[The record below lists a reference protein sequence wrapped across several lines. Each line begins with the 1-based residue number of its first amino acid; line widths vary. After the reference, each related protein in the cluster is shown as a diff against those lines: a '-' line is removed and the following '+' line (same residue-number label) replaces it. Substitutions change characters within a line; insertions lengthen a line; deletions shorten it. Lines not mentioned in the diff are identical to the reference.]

1 LILYRKAPALR
12 VKRVAAPDPPF
23 WYATAIAPYSARRA
37 QPIAIDYVDLLA
49 TSAERMEVTVCDRVR
64 DELSRAT
71 RLREPLLIEAA
82 ELAEEIFARGAEA
95 CEFCIDFDIPAL
107 LLTSTRGALPRFVCD
122 LVIVAW
128 PADIGRLDVMFAEAS
143 ERRAR
148 WGAAVPL
155 IFPATTDLVVLAAVA
170 DLAKKHGAA
179 FFAPIPVELDPA
191 AKQSIATHFALE
203 EETYEL
209 LFHADLD
216 PMRIATERHV
226 AALAHERGMGDFIPP
241 PRWNDRTNWNG
252 AVLLTLTSSRMMAMD
267 HEPEI
272 AGMLARSARAVA
284 ELDKPIARIAE
295 AASLSIVETLD
306 EISVDLLT
314 EWLSGSTPAFVE
326 RINRAWRLRR
336 DAGLSDAS
344 L

>member
-12 VKRVAAPDPPF
+12 IKRVAAPEPPF

-37 QPIAIDYVDLLA
+37 KPIAIDYVDLIA
-49 TSAERMEVTVCDRVR
+49 TASERMEVTVCDRVR

-82 ELAEEIFARGAEA
+82 EIAEEIFARGAEA

-107 LLTSTRGALPRFVCD
+107 VLTSTRGALPTFVCD

-128 PADIGRLDVMFAEAS
+128 PANVARLDVLFAQAR
-143 ERRAR
+143 ERKLR

-155 IFPATTDLVVLAAVA
+155 VFPATTDLVVLEAVA

-179 FFAPIPVELDPA
+179 FFAPIPIELDPA
-191 AKQSIATHFALE
+191 AKQAIAADFALE
-203 EETYEL
+203 EEIYEI

-226 AALAHERGMGDFIPP
+226 AALAHERGMNDFIAP
-241 PRWNDRTNWNG
+241 PRWKERTNWNG
-252 AVLLTLTSSRMMAMD
+252 AVLLTLTASRMMAMD

-284 ELDKPIARIAE
+284 DLDKPIARIAQ
-295 AASLSIVETLD
+295 AASLSIIDTLD
-306 EISVDLLT
+306 EISVDVLT
-314 EWLSGSTPAFVE
+314 EWMAGNTPAFVE

-336 DAGLSDAS
+336 DAGAS
-344 L
+344 H

>member
-1 LILYRKAPALR
+1 MILYKKAQPLR
-12 VKRVAAPDPPF
+12 IKRVAAPEPPF
-23 WYATAIAPYSARRA
+23 WYATAIAPYSPRRA
-37 QPIAIDYVDLLA
+37 QPIAVDYLDLLA
-49 TSAERMEVTVCDRVR
+49 TSSERIEVTVCDRVR

-71 RLREPLLIEAA
+71 RLHEPLLIEAA
-82 ELAEEIFARGAEA
+82 EIAEEIFTRGAEA

-107 LLTSTRGALPRFVCD
+107 LLTSTRGAVPQFVCD

-128 PADIGRLDVMFAEAS
+128 PADIAKLDAMFREAS
-143 ERRAR
+143 ERKTR

-155 IFPATTDLVVLAAVA
+155 IVPATTDLVVLEAIA
-170 DLAKKHGAA
+170 DLAKKHSAA

-191 AKQSIATHFALE
+191 AKQSIATHLALE
-203 EETYEL
+203 EEMYEL

-226 AALAHERGMGDFIPP
+226 AALAHERGMGDFITP
-241 PRWNDRTNWNG
+241 PRFGDRTNWNG
-252 AVLLTLTSSRMMAMD
+252 AVLLTLTSARMMAMD

-295 AASLSIVETLD
+295 AASLSIVDTLD
-306 EISVDLLT
+306 EISVDVLT
-314 EWLSGSTPAFVE
+314 EWLSGATPSFVDQ
-326 RINRAWRLRR
+326 INRAWRLRR
-336 DAGLSDAS
+336 DSGIGS
-344 L
+344 

>member
-1 LILYRKAPALR
+1 LILYRKAAALR
-12 VKRVAAPDPPF
+12 VKRVAAPEPPF
-23 WYATAIAPYSARRA
+23 WYGTAIAPYSPRRA
-37 QPIAIDYVDLLA
+37 QPIAIDYLDLLA
-49 TSAERMEVTVCDRVR
+49 TSSERMEVTICDRVR

-71 RLREPLLIEAA
+71 RLREPLLIEAT
-82 ELAEEIFARGAEA
+82 EIAEEIFARGAEA

-107 LLTSTRGALPRFVCD
+107 MLTSTRGALPSFVCD

-128 PADIGRLDVMFAEAS
+128 PADVARLDVMFAEAS
-143 ERRAR
+143 ERKAR
-148 WGAAVPL
+148 WGVAVPL
-155 IFPATTDLVVLAAVA
+155 IFPATTDLVVLDAIG
-170 DLAKKHGAA
+170 DRAKKHGAA

-191 AKQSIATHFALE
+191 AKQSIAAHFALE
-203 EETYEL
+203 EEIYEL

-241 PRWNDRTNWNG
+241 PRWSERTNWNG

-284 ELDKPIARIAE
+284 DLEKPIARIAE
-295 AASLSIVETLD
+295 AASLSIVESLD
-306 EISVDLLT
+306 EISVDVLT
-314 EWLSGSTPAFVE
+314 EWLSGATPSFVE

-336 DAGLSDAS
+336 DAGAT
-344 L
+344 

>member
-12 VKRVAAPDPPF
+12 IKRVAAPEPPF

-37 QPIAIDYVDLLA
+37 QPIAIDYVDLIA
-49 TSAERMEVTVCDRVR
+49 TSSERMEVTVCDRLR
-64 DELSRAT
+64 DEPSRAT

-82 ELAEEIFARGAEA
+82 EIAEEIFARGAEA

-107 LLTSTRGALPRFVCD
+107 VLTSTRGALPTFVFD

-128 PADIGRLDVMFAEAS
+128 PADVARLDVLFAQAS
-143 ERRAR
+143 ERKLR

-155 IFPATTDLVVLAAVA
+155 VFPATTDLVVLEALA

-179 FFAPIPVELDPA
+179 FFAPIPIELDPA
-191 AKQSIATHFALE
+191 AKQSIAAHFALE
-203 EETYEL
+203 EEIYEI

-226 AALAHERGMGDFIPP
+226 AALAHERGMGDFIAP
-241 PRWNDRTNWNG
+241 PRWSDRTNWNG
-252 AVLLTLTSSRMMAMD
+252 AVLLTLTASRMMAMD

-284 ELDKPIARIAE
+284 DLDKPIARIAE
-295 AASLSIVETLD
+295 AASLSIIDTLD
-306 EISVDLLT
+306 EISVDVLT
-314 EWLSGSTPAFVE
+314 EWTAGNTPAFVE
-326 RINRAWRLRR
+326 EINRAWRLRR
-336 DAGLSDAS
+336 DSGIGS
-344 L
+344 